1 MSIHGIYI
9 WLKNLHQ
16 LDWSWIR
23 ACQHEAA
30 GNLEQAAYEYK
41 LLLNEHFQN
50 LTLNKLSNAL
60 VKFLTQK
67 VERKIWKKESIIDF
81 FNRSTIVI

>member
-1 MSIHGIYI
+1 MAIDGIYV

-23 ACQHEAA
+23 ACAHEAA
-30 GNLEQAAYEYK
+30 GNLEQAAHEYK
-41 LLLNEHFQN
+41 LLLNEHFRS
-50 LTLNKLSNAL
+50 LSTTNENTGEKITSAL

-67 VERKIWKKESIIDF
+67 VR
-81 FNRSTIVI
+81 